1 MAIELSLSTGMT
13 LAVEH
18 HGDESAP
25 PLILLHGLSGRRQ
38 TWDPV
43 VEQLLAR
50 YVDNGQLQLLAVDQ
64 RGHGDSSRAGSVDGY
79 DALSYAADLAAVIE
93 FLGAGPAAVVGHSL
107 GGVVAATL
115 AATRPELLLGV
126 LLEDP
131 PLYEGDTARREA
143 SPVAQFFPRL
153 VAAVRDLQARDA
165 PVEDYRP
172 VASAM
177 TPPDEVDDRCQT
189 LRAWDPT
196 TMEAAIQGVVWRGY
210 DPSVPLRCPVT
221 VVRADPEV
229 GAVFEPGDAEAFL
242 AANPDAEVTMVAGA
256 GHSVHAPA
264 TLSPFMRELNDFLV
278 NL

>member
-43 VEQLLAR
+43 VEHLLPR
-50 YVDNGQLQLLAVDQ
+50 YVDSGQLQLLAVDM
-64 RGHGDSSRAGSVDGY
+64 RGHGESSRAPSVQGY
-79 DALSYAADLAAVIE
+79 DAVSYAADLAAVIE

-107 GGVVAATL
+107 GGVVAAQL

-126 LLEDP
+126 FLEDP
-131 PLYEGDTARREA
+131 PLYEGDRARREA
-143 SPVAQFFPRL
+143 SPVAAFFPKL
-153 VAAVRDLQARDA
+153 VAAVRDLQAADA
-165 PVEDYRP
+165 PWESYRP
-172 VASAM
+172 VASVM
-177 TPPDEVDDRCQT
+177 TPPDELDDRCRT
-189 LRAWDPT
+189 LHAWDPT
-196 TMEAAIQGVVWRGY
+196 TMEAAIEGIVWQGY

-229 GAVFEPGDAEAFL
+229 GAVFEPGDVDPFL
-242 AANPDAEVTMVAGA
+242 TANPDAEMAMVPGA
-256 GHSVHAPA
+256 NHSVHAAP
-264 TLSPFMRELNDFLV
+264 TLTPFMRELNDFLV